1 MDKRRIK
8 ARSPYHSYRE
18 KIISIKYHERVF
30 VALVIQPEI
39 SMRDFIVS
47 SVACPAVPY
56 ISTLSYKRHNIRK
69 KVTEYKMCVLILSR
83 NFVWTFLI
91 LGIVQRQTIT
101 NVRRSSCKVAV
112 SLVRF

>member
-1 MDKRRIK
+1 MNACYRKADKVLIRILLKKERQYMDKRSIK

-56 ISTLSYKRHNIRK
+56 ISTLSYKWHNIRK

-83 NFVWTFLI
+83 NFV
-91 LGIVQRQTIT
+91 
-101 NVRRSSCKVAV
+101 
-112 SLVRF
+112 